1 MKQIT
6 RAHLALILVTI
17 IWGLTFPLIRQAL
30 VNLDST
36 WFVFL
41 RFSLAS
47 ILFFGLLLVQKKFY
61 WHKQLLL
68 WGLAVGVLN
77 SLSYSLQT
85 LGLETV
91 ASGRAA
97 FITGLNVVMV
107 PLLAIAFKVAKSNGL
122 DYFCAGLACL
132 GIFIL
137 CNPNQSPFT
146 FGDAMI
152 FISAIFYSLFVLSLQ
167 TVAKKFPKQLG
178 LLACYQVFGVLL
190 ASVVFLPLAKQVPSS
205 LSTQAWV
212 AIVFCATFAT
222 VGVFWLQTTYQHY
235 TTPQRTALIFS
246 LEPVFAALFGY
257 LLIAEKLGF
266 NELMGGAVIL
276 TACLIPE
283 FFKKG
288 HTRVSPKKSRD
299 TRVCP

>member
-6 RAHLALILVTI
+6 RAHLALILITI

-30 VNLDST
+30 LNLDST

-41 RFSLAS
+41 RFALAS
-47 ILFFGLLLVQKKFY
+47 LLFVVLLLVQRKFY

-68 WGLAVGVLN
+68 WGIAVGVIN

-107 PLLAIAFKVAKSNGL
+107 PLLAVAFKVAKSNWL

-137 CNPNQSPFT
+137 CNPKQSPFT
-146 FGDAMI
+146 FGDAMV

-167 TVAKKFPKQLG
+167 TVAKKFPKQLN

-190 ASVVFLPLAKQVPSS
+190 ASVVFLPLAKEVPSS
-205 LSTQAWV
+205 LSSQAWV

-222 VGVFWLQTTYQHY
+222 VGVFWLQTNYQHY
-235 TTPQRTALIFS
+235 TTPQRTSLIFS

-266 NELMGGAVIL
+266 NEVLGGAVIL
-276 TACLIPE
+276 MACLIPE
-283 FFKKG
+283 FLKVK
-288 HTRVSPKKSRD
+288 RVQN
-299 TRVCP
+299 

>member
-1 MKQIT
+1 MKKIT
-6 RAHLALILVTI
+6 QAHLALILVTI
-17 IWGLTFPLIRQAL
+17 FWGLTFPLIRQAL

-41 RFSLAS
+41 RFVLAS
-47 ILFFGLLLVQKKFY
+47 ILFTLLLSLQKKFY

-68 WGLAVGVLN
+68 WGLAVGALN

-107 PLLAIAFKVAKSNGL
+107 PLLAVAFKVAKSKGL
-122 DYFCAGLACL
+122 DYLCAALACL

-137 CNPNQSPFT
+137 CNPRHSAVT
-146 FGDAMI
+146 FGDVMV

-167 TVAKKFPKQLG
+167 RVAKKFPKHLSI
-178 LLACYQVFGVLL
+178 LACYQVFGVLL
-190 ASVVFLPLAKQVPSS
+190 ASVFFLPFAKEVPSS
-205 LSTQAWV
+205 LSGQAWV
-212 AIVFCATFAT
+212 AIIFCASFAT
-222 VGVFWLQTTYQHY
+222 VGVFWLQTHYQHY

-257 LLIAEKLGF
+257 WLIAEKLGF
-266 NELMGGAVIL
+266 NEIMGGAVIL
-276 TACLIPE
+276 LACLLPE
-283 FFKKG
+283 LVKA
-288 HTRVSPKKSRD
+288 KSKSIK
-299 TRVCP
+299 